1 MIRNVTSNHQL
12 HVAAHTTTRA
22 AAKPAQTQSFASLFS
37 NAATPNSS
45 TSTSANA
52 TQASIPVTTKPV
64 ITPSTPAVVQPVYVQ
79 GATAANPVGS
89 PTALNPAE
97 LASAGTAKQIA
108 ALLGGTVREDAMG
121 GSDFAW
127 SESQRNIM
135 VPGSANAIN
144 AGLAANLFARYGTA
158 PGSQAWQIINRD
170 LGRDPMSATPG
181 IIT

>member
-1 MIRNVTSNHQL
+1 MIRNVTNNHQL

-22 AAKPAQTQSFASLFS
+22 AAKSAQTQSFASLFS
-37 NAATPNSS
+37 NAAPPNSS
-45 TSTSANA
+45 TSTSA

-79 GATAANPVGS
+79 GATSANPDGS
-89 PTALNPAE
+89 TTALNPAE
-97 LASAGTAKQIA
+97 LASASTAQQIA

-121 GSDFAW
+121 GSDFTW
-127 SESQRNIM
+127 SESQRNVV

-144 AGLAANLFARYGTA
+144 AGLAANLFSRYGTA

-170 LGRDPMSATPG
+170 LGRDPMSTTPG